1 MKALIAAGGKGT
13 RLRPITTT
21 QNKHEIPLANV
32 SMIERAVEKV
42 VEAGI
47 TEIFISINEGE
58 TSIQSILGDGKKKGV
73 SITYIEQIG
82 GALGVAHVLGN
93 ARDYLQGDDVLFY
106 LGDNII
112 FGEIKPFLDQFYAH
126 KHNCLL
132 ALARVDNPQRFGV
145 PVIDNGQITEIQ
157 EKPQNPPS
165 PYAVAGIY
173 VYDQHIFDVLDELE
187 VSDRGEFEIS
197 DAHTQLIQS
206 GYSVG
211 YEEITGWWK
220 DTGKPEDLL
229 EGNGLILS
237 RITSDIQGTI
247 EKDVSLQGAVH
258 IAPGVQI
265 TGKSVIRGPVVIGEN
280 THIHNAYIGPY
291 TSIGK
296 ECYLTEVEVEQ
307 SIIMN
312 QSHID
317 VDTRIVDSLIGH
329 KARITNRTHT
339 FPKGHHVILGDN
351 SHVEL

>member
-1 MKALIAAGGKGT
+1 MRALIAAGGKGT

-58 TSIQSILGDGKKKGV
+58 TSIQSILGDGESKGV
-73 SITYIEQIG
+73 SISYIEQTG
-82 GALGVAHVLGN
+82 GALGVAHVLRN
-93 ARDYLQGDDVLFY
+93 ARDYLEGDDVLFY

-126 KHNCLL
+126 NYNCLL
-132 ALARVDNPQRFGV
+132 ALARVNNPQRFGV
-145 PVIDNGQITEIQ
+145 PVIENGQIIEVQ
-157 EKPQNPPS
+157 EKPNNPPS

-173 VYDQHIFDVLDELE
+173 VYDNHIFDVLDELE
-187 VSDRGEFEIS
+187 MSDRGEFEIS
-197 DAHTQLIQS
+197 DAHTQLIHL
-206 GYSVG
+206 GYSIG

-237 RITSDIQGTI
+237 RITSDIQGTV
-247 EKDVSLQGAVH
+247 EKDVSIQGAVR
-258 IAPGVQI
+258 IAAGAQI
-265 TGKSVIRGPVVIGEN
+265 TGNSVIRGPVVIGED

-291 TSIGK
+291 TSVGK
-296 ECYLTEVEVEQ
+296 EVFITEAEIEQ

-312 QSHID
+312 NSHIE

-329 KARITNRTHT
+329 KTRITNRAQT